1 MFARGPLSPISVE
14 PSVPIEMIPAN
25 EFAATGYTNMI
36 LAHSEEYC
44 PETAGTLIP
53 IIRDYFYETV

>member
-1 MFARGPLSPISVE
+1 LSPISVE